1 MESIIVACITGV
13 VTLIGVILSN
23 SKSRAVMEVKLDALT
38 EKVEKHNQLIE
49 RTYRLEEGLSVVR
62 NDIETLKERRA
73 DMSEFLASNDWQWR
87 LLRTIVQ
94 GVLGVVIA
102 NSDLIMGWCVLDPSV
117 RGLVVALVMAVLSP
131 IMAALGGGDEDI
143 VIPKGGANRGA

>member
-1 MESIIVACITGV
+1 M
-13 VTLIGVILSN
+13 N
-23 SKSRAVMEVKLDALT
+23 
-38 EKVEKHNQLIE
+38 
-49 RTYRLEEGLSVVR
+49 
-62 NDIETLKERRA
+62 
-73 DMSEFLASNDWQWR
+73 EFLASNEWYWR
-87 LLRTIVQ
+87 LGRTIVQ

-102 NSDLIMGWCVLDPSV
+102 NIDLILGWCVLDPSV